1 MEITV
6 KHNGTEITVKETH
19 PDKYRHTAILYD
31 NDIKKIERVII
42 VMAKEVSGLI
52 GENEKSS

>member
-19 PDKYRHTAILYD
+19 PDKYRHASIVYE
-31 NDIKKIERVII
+31 NDAKKIESVIT
-42 VMAKEVSGLI
+42 VMAKEVVNLI
-52 GENEKSS
+52 SSEKRQ